1 MQIHIISVSGHFIHF
16 IFKICQNFVG
26 IIKNIF
32 KFSYRLSSGR
42 LNGLGGDLRSS
53 AIGGVTRCNVSLKG
67 NGVKILTAG
76 NNLTSGAPVI
86 ECKGR
91 IMLAKQ
97 YRESNKAKGD
107 GLIPPYVFFYQLS
120 DTLEICLDGKTYG
133 NDGRFCR
140 RSATYNAELKHVIDK
155 GIHFLGVFL

>member
-1 MQIHIISVSGHFIHF
+1 M
-16 IFKICQNFVG
+16 
-26 IIKNIF
+26 
-32 KFSYRLSSGR
+32 
-42 LNGLGGDLRSS
+42 NGLGGDLRSS

-155 GIHFLGVFL
+155 GNTLFSFLFLKTFEFCC

>member
-1 MQIHIISVSGHFIHF
+1 MLLT
-16 IFKICQNFVG
+16 IFVLLILL
-26 IIKNIF
+26 NIF
-32 KFSYRLSSGR
+32 YRLSSGR

-155 GIHFLGVFL
+155 GKILF